1 MLKDKLK
8 FQWVDTLKTIGILAV
23 ILGHIASP
31 FGQFI
36 FSWHMPLFFV
46 VSGFFIKFNLS
57 FSDFFIKDFKRLM
70 VPYFIFSFVGLGAE
84 FLKRLLLHREELNLL
99 VEMKG
104 ILFHMDMSSLSNH
117 YGFVLWFLPTLF
129 FSRLFLF
136 LIQKIT
142 HNVFYG
148 LIVVVLL
155 FVISFYVDLP
165 FALDNA
171 LNSVIWVYIGFVYF
185 NYYQQNKILYLLP
198 ILGALVLLFFGL
210 PVLNMA
216 DKIYS
221 NEVLVIVW
229 ALSVIYTFILILKN
243 IPDSSYFNQWGKY
256 TMLLFVFHPYT
267 NNAAHIIVERIHPN
281 AWYLSFGI
289 SLLLLYMLILIKKK
303 VGNKGLFKYV

>member
-1 MLKDKLK
+1 MLNDKLK
-8 FQWVDTLKTIGILAV
+8 LQWVDTLKTIGILAV

-84 FLKRLLLHREELNLL
+84 FLKRLLLHRDELDLL
-99 VEMKG
+99 VEIKG
-104 ILFHMDMSSLSNH
+104 ILFYMDMSSLANQ
-117 YGFVLWFLPTLF
+117 YGFVLWFLPALF
-129 FSRLFLF
+129 FARLFLL

-142 HNVFYG
+142 QNVFYNF
-148 LIVVVLL
+148 IMVVLL
-155 FVISFYVDLP
+155 FFISFYIDLP

-185 NYYQQNKILYLLP
+185 NYYQQNRWLYLLP
-198 ILGALVLLFFGL
+198 VIGALVLLFFGL
-210 PVLNMA
+210 PELDMA
-216 DKIYS
+216 NKFYS
-221 NEVLVIVW
+221 NELLVILW
-229 ALSVIYTFILILKN
+229 ALPVVYTFILTLKTFPILN
-243 IPDSSYFNQWGKY
+243 TYNQLGKY

-267 NNAAHIIVERIHPN
+267 NNAAHIMVEKIHPN

-303 VGNKGLFKYV
+303 VGNKGFFKYV